1 MASVPVKP
9 NQKGLQNY
17 VPAGNPDG
25 GEYASGT
32 AESGSIP
39 KEKYKE
45 TTIPYQQKVKT
56 AKEKMKNNPT
66 NKTTAKSDVKDAT
79 PTRAFKNE
87 PTVKDY
93 EEIAQHLKKQGVL
106 ITGRMEKLGADYAY
120 NSARLLADILD
131 EYPIFKEACKN
142 GGLEITTG
150 DLGYS
155 TIANCSSTN
164 IIIALATPKS
174 TIKMNTNRYILNKEA
189 KKEEVSEELG
199 FKMPCVKENVL
210 GYSMAHEV
218 GHAIINHIQH
228 DLVRNNEEM
237 KKEREE
243 LRNNVINQ
251 RNIATAKRKISSY
264 LEKLPKEMCKQINAI
279 AKEMGEPN
287 PQQFISGYGKSNVHE
302 YFAECFAN
310 SMCGK
315 PNILGKATKVWLERN
330 YKNGINKTL
339 FSKK

>member
-1 MASVPVKP
+1 MPVKP
-9 NQKGLQNY
+9 NRTGLQNY
-17 VPAGNPDG
+17 VPPGNEDG
-25 GEYASGT
+25 GEYRGGT
-32 AESGSIP
+32 AERGTIP
-39 KEKYKE
+39 KDKYKD
-45 TTIPYQQKVKT
+45 TTILYQKKVKA
-56 AKEKMKNNPT
+56 AKEKMKNEPT
-66 NKTTAKSDVKDAT
+66 NKPTAKGDVKGDT
-79 PTRAFKNE
+79 PARVFKNN

-93 EEIAQHLKKQGVL
+93 DEIAQHLKNQGVL
-106 ITGRMEKLGADYAY
+106 ITGRMEKLGIDYAY
-120 NSARLLADILD
+120 NSVRLLADILD
-131 EYPIFKEACKN
+131 EYPSFKEACKN

-150 DLGYS
+150 DLGYKA
-155 TIANCSSTN
+155 IANCGSTGV
-164 IIIALATPKS
+164 LSLGKPKS
-174 TIKMNTNRYILNKEA
+174 TIKMNTNGYIVDKQYKGKET
-189 KKEEVSEELG
+189 STELG
-199 FKMPCVKENVL
+199 FKMPCEPENEF

-218 GHAIINHIQH
+218 GHAIVNHIWH

-243 LRNNVINQ
+243 WRNDVINE
-251 RNIATAKRKISSY
+251 RSIATAKRMINAY
-264 LEKLPKEMCKQINAI
+264 LQKLPREMCKQINAI

-287 PQQFISGYGKSNVHE
+287 PQQYISGYGKTNVHE